1 MLSSMSTII
10 KRGPQVYPI
19 LQESPT
25 IALRPSL
32 VWMIHKLLIY
42 LCMYDCSVSKRIL
55 NNLVLGRPPQWWY
68 VCTAGVQ
75 QGLEGVQQRLE
86 GLHKQLKQNNYQLR
100 LNQTSRTSQVGSR
113 IIVDASNS
121 SVKSS
126 INNSIN
132 CFYKLRGSMRSR
144 RGPKT
149 NSWSRRQHRVG
160 RSRSSSSSS
169 SSSDPSDS
177 VPREQDRIFKVI
189 DKDQVCMD
197 LGCVFF

>member
-1 MLSSMSTII
+1 MTVQFLN
-10 KRGPQVYPI
+10 
-19 LQESPT
+19 E
-25 IALRPSL
+25 
-32 VWMIHKLLIY
+32 LI
-42 LCMYDCSVSKRIL
+42 

-197 LGCVFF
+197 LGCVLFKSRPVFRFIYLFYLVTLDNMIYYYQKAKEFLTN